1 MNQRYTRTLFLATA
15 AAIFARSCDAE
26 CLVGDIM
33 YMEGDNTGHIGLE
46 CIDDSTYEGST
57 SICGPD
63 SAFVEELQT
72 FTCPAYCVQC
82 GPRGFGAAL
91 CLSTPT
97 TDRDC
102 GEPEYFDNNPIV
114 CPDGQDSIPNT
125 FCGRG
130 NNRVDCAADEFCFI
144 EPADR
149 FAVCCPNPEN
159 CCDPDAYDSSWEWG
173 NYCCSD
179 GNWYAVDGSG
189 GGNCQD
195 KQLTQSVAC
204 PSIPAQGNTG
214 DDLTEMEIKCCD
226 PENGPGGCPDEN
238 GSFDRCW
245 DEGGY
250 CCSDGNWYADNG
262 DGGGNCLDNQ
272 LTQSV
277 ACPSIPAQGN
287 TGDDLTEMEIKC
299 CDPENGPGGCPDENG
314 SFDRC
319 WDEGGYCCSDGNWYA
334 DNGDGGGNC
343 LDKQLIRSI
352 ACPASAEAEGNG
364 ADVLTPDVIP
374 DVTPEVIPIDQVN
387 APGDVMNITGAAGE
401 NTGDVLTKDGNDD
414 VTLGDEDST
423 SGGTMRISGAAD
435 IFFVI
440 LGFCVSFFACK

>member
-262 DGGGNCLDNQ
+262 DGGGNCLD
-272 LTQSV
+272 
-277 ACPSIPAQGN
+277 
-287 TGDDLTEMEIKC
+287 
-299 CDPENGPGGCPDENG
+299 
-314 SFDRC
+314 
-319 WDEGGYCCSDGNWYA
+319 
-334 DNGDGGGNC
+334 
-343 LDKQLIRSI
+343 KQLIRSI

>member
-63 SAFVEELQT
+63 GAFVEELQT

-91 CLSTPT
+91 CLSIPT

-262 DGGGNCLDNQ
+262 DGGGNCLD
-272 LTQSV
+272 
-277 ACPSIPAQGN
+277 
-287 TGDDLTEMEIKC
+287 
-299 CDPENGPGGCPDENG
+299 
-314 SFDRC
+314 
-319 WDEGGYCCSDGNWYA
+319 
-334 DNGDGGGNC
+334 
-343 LDKQLIRSI
+343 KQLIRSI

-364 ADVLTPDVIP
+364 ADVLTSDVIP

-387 APGDVMNITGAAGE
+387 APGDVMSITGAAGE

-440 LGFCVSFFACK
+440 LGSCVSFFACK